1 MVATAVCPDE
11 TPEKT
16 TNPELSTDTV
26 PMLEVPA

>member
-16 TNPELSTDTV
+16 TRPELSTETE
-26 PMLEVPA
+26 PILEVPE